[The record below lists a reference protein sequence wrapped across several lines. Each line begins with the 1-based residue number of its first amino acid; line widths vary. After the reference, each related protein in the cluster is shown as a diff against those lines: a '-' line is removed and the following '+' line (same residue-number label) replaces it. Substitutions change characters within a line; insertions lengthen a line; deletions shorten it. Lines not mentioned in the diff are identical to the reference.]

1 MPDPFTKSKIDGTQ
15 EYAVPLKVV
24 DQLYLKAMPPVI
36 ALRLESLPSETSGE
50 KTAEQWGLT
59 RDQARF
65 LMESLRDCLQA
76 EEPEDKA
83 RQQE

>member
-1 MPDPFTKSKIDGTQ
+1 MNDPFTKSQIDGTQ

-24 DQLYLKAMPPVI
+24 DQLYLKSMPPVI
-36 ALRLESLPSETSGE
+36 ALRLESPASENTGE

-65 LMESLRDCLQA
+65 LMESLRDCLET
-76 EEPEDKA
+76 EEPGEKA
-83 RQQE
+83 R

>member
-1 MPDPFTKSKIDGTQ
+1 MTNPFTKSQIDGTQ

-24 DQLYLKAMPPVI
+24 DQLYLKAMPRVI
-36 ALRLESLPSETSGE
+36 ALRLESPASADSGE

-65 LMESLRDCLQA
+65 LMESLRECLEG
-76 EEPEDKA
+76 EEPEDRA